1 MTSIRPKFSQ
11 IWKRLSWPDLAAIC
25 FAVLGAAAS
34 VAGVSGGLYS
44 FAKFVGLLSAGY
56 LAFRGISWSR
66 NRLSWPDLAAI
77 CFAVLGADAS
87 VAGVSGGLYSFAK
100 FVGLLSAG
108 YLAFRGISWSRNR
121 LLWSLRNRLIVAYL
135 FIAMV
140 PVLLLLTLA
149 ILAGQIFYSQLGGYL
164 LYEDIH
170 NRLGSMADSAANI
183 AGAEKTLP
191 ASIPDKVVEEALDAQ
206 IRLAYAKQLPGL
218 KIEFHADPKRLV
230 RVAGANAKEFTG
242 ILQSGGQTHLI
253 AMREV
258 ESPRGR
264 NLVELSVR
272 VTPEFLETV
281 APD

>member
-25 FAVLGAAAS
+25 FAVLGAA
-34 VAGVSGGLYS
+34 
-44 FAKFVGLLSAGY
+44 
-56 LAFRGISWSR
+56 
-66 NRLSWPDLAAI
+66 
-77 CFAVLGADAS
+77 AS

-170 NRLGSMADSAANI
+170 RS
-183 AGAEKTLP
+183 
-191 ASIPDKVVEEALDAQ
+191 EEHTS
-206 IRLAYAKQLPGL
+206 
-218 KIEFHADPKRLV
+218 E
-230 RVAGANAKEFTG
+230 
-242 ILQSGGQTHLI
+242 LQSRFGI
-253 AMREV
+253 SYA
-258 ESPRGR
+258 
-264 NLVELSVR
+264 
-272 VTPEFLETV
+272 
-281 APD
+281 